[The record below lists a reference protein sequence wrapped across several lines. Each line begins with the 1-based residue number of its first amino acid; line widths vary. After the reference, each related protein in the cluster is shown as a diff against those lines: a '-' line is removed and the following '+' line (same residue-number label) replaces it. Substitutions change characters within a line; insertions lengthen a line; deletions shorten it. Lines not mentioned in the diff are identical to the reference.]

1 MLESISLRMYEPSSQ
16 RLFRYAQE
24 ARGYVHAA
32 NSKQLFFTRRNK
44 IQINFRWFRQLCD
57 HFRVHGEA
65 YFLYKPKGK
74 SRTFGLSGDEA
85 LRQLK
90 KGLHNPQMAFIY
102 HCYNHYFCPIGYDD
116 SPINAV
122 DAYR

>member
-1 MLESISLRMYEPSSQ
+1 MGVYKLITTHAFNAKDCGTNTLFITSIEKLHNTS
-16 RLFRYAQE
+16 
-24 ARGYVHAA
+24 
-32 NSKQLFFTRRNK
+32 K

-74 SRTFGLSGDEA
+74 NRTFGLSGDEA

-90 KGLHNPQMAFIY
+90 KGLHNQQMAFIY

-116 SPINAV
+116 SPIKTV

>member
-1 MLESISLRMYEPSSQ
+1 VQKHFEQKKMHKRLEDCSLNSPNLPVAQKHY
-16 RLFRYAQE
+16 LFLTPM
-24 ARGYVHAA
+24 
-32 NSKQLFFTRRNK
+32 NI
-44 IQINFRWFRQLCD
+44 IQINLRWFRQLCD

-74 SRTFGLSGDEA
+74 SRTFGLSGDDA

-90 KGLHNPQMAFIY
+90 KGLHNPHMTFIY

-116 SPINAV
+116 SPVKAV